1 MVSKEQLNSIW
12 WIFLI
17 ILFMI
22 IPFLIITYWI
32 GKLRQWQRTLIAE
45 TSSLVHFLQKW
56 KLWCSLLSQNWSS
69 DKAHHC
75 QFLMKAAVV
84 LTKIQWL
91 YWLNKWAFSK
101 SIYRVKCR
109 IYLFKFK
116 SIIIKNVAQKL
127 ESLTVKTSSFRY
139 Q

>member
-1 MVSKEQLNSIW
+1 MVSDKQLNSIW

-22 IPFLIITYWI
+22 IPFVIITSLNW
-32 GKLRQWQRTLIAE
+32 KVEAVAENPNSRNLFSCTLAAKMDTGV
-45 TSSLVHFLQKW
+45 TSCHKTGHRVKPT
-56 KLWCSLLSQNWSS
+56 
-69 DKAHHC
+69 HC

-84 LTKIQWL
+84 LTIIKWL
-91 YWLNKWAFSK
+91 YWLNKWVFSK

-116 SIIIKNVAQKL
+116 SIIKNLAQKL
-127 ESLTVKTSSFRY
+127 ESLTVKTSSLRY